1 MSKKTRD
8 IENYIS
14 GLSKTNATDKIVK
27 KTNKKS
33 EMIAKD
39 RSIIKSVLKQNEIVK
54 YFGGKAHLNQKLVAN
69 AIMSYM
75 KNRTNRNAEYNSI
88 MIR

>member
-27 KTNKKS
+27 KTNKKA

-54 YFGGKAHLNQKLVAN
+54 YFGGKAHLNQKLVTN